1 MATAIATPYTYSP
14 SPATK
19 QSSLRTNI
27 LLWTAQDCWPMF
39 FAGGMK
45 LITPLAALEQRRK
58 CPGCSAVHRNLRAAR
73 RAG

>member
-1 MATAIATPYTYSP
+1 
-14 SPATK
+14 
-19 QSSLRTNI
+19 
-27 LLWTAQDCWPMF
+27 MF